1 MQSSAH
7 KMLLLGLFEKVWT
20 LIYGPFGPNFEEIIM
35 LSEYQL
41 SLPAITLESAD
52 GREQAALEKAKA
64 QVGFIPNMYARMVN
78 SPGLLETYLDGYAAF
93 RKESGFT
100 PAEQEV
106 VFLVISR
113 ENGCEYCVSA
123 HSMLADVQSGLAPSV
138 TDAIRE
144 GTLIGDTK
152 LAALADF
159 TRTLFHT
166 RGLPS
171 QAAVHAFLSAGYSER
186 QVLEIVLAL
195 AVKTLSNYANHLF
208 HTPLDAMFSGRAWPH
223 K

>member
-1 MQSSAH
+1 
-7 KMLLLGLFEKVWT
+7 
-20 LIYGPFGPNFEEIIM
+20 M

-41 SLPAITLESAD
+41 TLPALDLASTDAR
-52 GREQAALEKAKA
+52 GQAVLEKAKA
-64 QVGFIPNMYARMVN
+64 QVGFIPNMYANMVN
-78 SPGLLETYLDGYAAF
+78 SPGLLETYLDGYSAF
-93 RKESGFT
+93 RNESGFT

-123 HSMLADVQSGLAPSV
+123 HSALADMKSGVAPEV
-138 TDAIRE
+138 TDAIRD
-144 GTLIGDTK
+144 GTPIGDTK
-152 LAALADF
+152 LAALAEF

-171 QAAVHAFLSAGYSER
+171 CAAVEAFLTAGYAER

-208 HTPLDAMFSGRAWPH
+208 HTPLDAMFAGRAWQQ

>member
-1 MQSSAH
+1 
-7 KMLLLGLFEKVWT
+7 MLC
-20 LIYGPFGPNFEEIIM
+20 
-35 LSEYQL
+35 EYQL
-41 SLPAITLESAD
+41 TLPVLGLDSAD
-52 GREQAALEKAKA
+52 GRGRAVLEKAKA

-93 RKESGFT
+93 RNESGFT

-123 HSMLADVQSGLAPSV
+123 HSMLADMKSGLAPQV
-138 TDAIRE
+138 TDAIRD
-144 GTLIGDTK
+144 GSPIDDGK

-159 TRTLFHT
+159 TRTVFHS

-171 QAAVHAFLSAGYSER
+171 RAAVEAFLSAGYSER
-186 QVLEIVLAL
+186 QVLEIVLAI

-208 HTPLDAMFSGRAWPH
+208 HTPLDEMFAGRAWQQ